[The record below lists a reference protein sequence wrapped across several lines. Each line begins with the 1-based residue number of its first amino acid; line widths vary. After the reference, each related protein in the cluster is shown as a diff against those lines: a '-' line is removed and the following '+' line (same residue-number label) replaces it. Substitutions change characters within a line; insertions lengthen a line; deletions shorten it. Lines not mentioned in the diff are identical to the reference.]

1 MLVMEILKKIKQ
13 LQAERG
19 WSTYKLAKEAKIP
32 QSTLSNLSRRNNSP
46 TVSTLQAICQAFGIS
61 LAQFFSSLNEDTLT
75 PEQCELLKN
84 WALLSRLQKDKASAY
99 IQGLLQ
105 K

>member
-1 MLVMEILKKIKQ
+1 MEILQKITQ
-13 LQAERG
+13 LRTERG
-19 WSTYKLAKEAKIP
+19 WSKYKLAKEAKIP

-46 TVSTLQAICQAFGIS
+46 TVYTLEAICHAFGIS
-61 LAQFFSSLNEDTLT
+61 LAQFFSSMDENITLT
-75 PEQCELLKN
+75 PEQHELLKN
-84 WALLSRLQKDKASAY
+84 WTFLSKTQKEKVTAY

>member
-1 MLVMEILKKIKQ
+1 MFVMEILEKIKQ

-19 WSTYKLAKEAKIP
+19 WSSYKLAKEAKVP
-32 QSTLSNLSRRNNSP
+32 QSTLSNLSKRNNSP
-46 TVSTLQAICQAFGIS
+46 TVSTLQAVCNAFGIS
-61 LAQFFSSLNEDTLT
+61 LAQFFSSLDEYTLT

-84 WALLSRLQKDKASAY
+84 WALLSKMQKGKVTAY
-99 IQGLLQ
+99 IQGLLE

>member
-1 MLVMEILKKIKQ
+1 MEILEKIKQ

-19 WSTYKLAKEAKIP
+19 WSTYRLAQEAQIS
-32 QSTLSNLSRRNNSP
+32 QSTLSNLSKRNNSP
-46 TVSTLQAICQAFGIS
+46 TVSTLQAVCHAFGLS
-61 LAQFFSSLNEDTLT
+61 LAQFFSSLDKDVTLT
-75 PEQCELLKN
+75 PEQHELLKN
-84 WALLSRLQKDKASAY
+84 WGLLSRRQKEKVTAY